1 MTSINQELLTTLT
14 TAPILDRLSRADMA
28 RLLPYVELKELA
40 PGEVLYH
47 PNDVAD
53 TLYYIL
59 DGELTL
65 HSSMPSDI
73 SLDHG
78 YLGEELLLN
87 RATYTGGAKAEDNGC
102 RLLAFHGE
110 DAKRLL
116 SQDSTM
122 IDLFLASYTRHHDQE
137 PWEVDL
143 ESKAGKT
150 GKKGFITLLGWLLVF
165 TVPVLLYFLTAP
177 LEISENARTFISV
190 FLVSIFM
197 WAFKLVPDYVAGML
211 SILVVLVL
219 GITPSDVVLSGF
231 QSSGFFM
238 AMSIFVL
245 AVVIVDS
252 GLVYRLSLL
261 LLKLTPCSTFFYNL
275 MLTLIGLL
283 FTPILPSANGRV
295 GLISPLLKDL
305 LSSLKFTGQGRD
317 ATRMALSAFFG
328 VSLFSSIFLTSKAI
342 NFLVFTMLPTQVQD
356 SFQWS
361 DWAQAASITGATLF
375 VMFMLLS
382 YLLFNTD
389 KHPELDKSQIKLQ
402 LNILGNMSIR
412 EWGAVFGVLLLVAG
426 IVTTSIHKIK
436 PAWIGLAI
444 MFIFLA
450 LGSLSKRS
458 FREKIDWPFLFLLG
472 TLIGLTRTLNYL
484 GLDQLLANK
493 LSGLQQMMTDNFYLF
508 VLVLF
513 GVILVL
519 RTALSTIATIV
530 IASSVFL
537 PLANIAGV
545 NMWVVGFIILT
556 LSEAFLLPYQNTY
569 YLLFRGINSPQPL
582 YHEGAF
588 LRFNIWM
595 TLFRLFA
602 VYASIP
608 VWRAM
613 EIL

>member
-1 MTSINQELLTTLT
+1 MTSINQQLLTTLT
-14 TAPILDRLSRADMA
+14 TAPILDRLCRADMA
-28 RLLPYVELKELA
+28 RLLPYVELKQLA
-40 PGEVLYH
+40 PEEVLFN
-47 PNDVAD
+47 PNDEAD
-53 TLYYIL
+53 SLYYIL

-73 SLDHG
+73 TLDHG

-87 RATYTGGAKAEDNGC
+87 RATYTGGAKANSGGC
-102 RLLAFHGE
+102 RLLVVHGE

-137 PWEVDL
+137 PWEVNL
-143 ESKAGKT
+143 NSEAAVP
-150 GKKGFITLLGWLLVF
+150 GKKGLITLLGWLLVF
-165 TVPVLLYFLTAP
+165 TVPLLVYFLTAS
-177 LEISENARTFISV
+177 LDITENARTFVAV

-305 LSSLKFTGQGRD
+305 LSSLKFKAQGRD

-361 DWAQAASITGATLF
+361 DWAQAAAITGVTLF
-375 VMFMLLS
+375 VIFMLLS

-402 LNILGNMSIR
+402 LNILGRMSIK

-450 LGSLSKRS
+450 LGSLSKKS

-556 LSEAFLLPYQNTY
+556 LSEAFLLPYQSTY
-569 YLLFRGINSPQPL
+569 YVLFKGINSPQPL

-588 LRFNIWM
+588 LRFNFWM
-595 TLFRLFA
+595 TLFRLLA

>member
-1 MTSINQELLTTLT
+1 
-14 TAPILDRLSRADMA
+14 
-28 RLLPYVELKELA
+28 
-40 PGEVLYH
+40 
-47 PNDVAD
+47 
-53 TLYYIL
+53 
-59 DGELTL
+59 
-65 HSSMPSDI
+65 
-73 SLDHG
+73 
-78 YLGEELLLN
+78 
-87 RATYTGGAKAEDNGC
+87 
-102 RLLAFHGE
+102 
-110 DAKRLL
+110 
-116 SQDSTM
+116 M

-143 ESKAGKT
+143 NAAAEKAP
-150 GKKGFITLLGWLLVF
+150 KKGLITLLGWLLVF
-165 TVPVLLYFLTAP
+165 TVPLLVYFFTAP
-177 LEISENARTFISV
+177 LEITENARTFVSV

-305 LSSLKFTGQGRD
+305 LSSLKFKSQGRD

-361 DWAQAASITGATLF
+361 DWAQAAAITGVTLF
-375 VMFMLLS
+375 ALFMLLS
-382 YLLFNTD
+382 YLLFNTG

-402 LNILGNMSIR
+402 LNILGRMSLK
-412 EWGAVFGVLLLVAG
+412 EWGAVLGVLLLVAG

-450 LGSLSKRS
+450 LGSLSKKS

-556 LSEAFLLPYQNTY
+556 LSEAFLLPYQSTY
-569 YLLFRGINSPQPL
+569 YLLFKGINSPQPL

-595 TLFRLFA
+595 TLFRLMA

>member
-1 MTSINQELLTTLT
+1 MTSINQQLLTTLT
-14 TAPILDRLSRADMA
+14 TAPILDRLCRADMA

-40 PGEVLYH
+40 PEEVLFN
-47 PNDVAD
+47 PGDEAD

-59 DGELTL
+59 GGELTL

-73 SLDHG
+73 TLDHG

-87 RATYTGGAKAEDNGC
+87 RATYTGGAKANSSGC

-143 ESKAGKT
+143 NSEGKVQ
-150 GKKGFITLLGWLLVF
+150 GKKGLITLLGWLLVF
-165 TVPVLLYFLTAP
+165 TVPLLVYFLTAP
-177 LEISENARTFISV
+177 LDITENARTFVSV

-305 LSSLKFTGQGRD
+305 LSSLKFTAQGRD

-361 DWAQAASITGATLF
+361 DWAQAAAITGVTLF
-375 VMFMLLS
+375 ALFMVLS

-402 LNILGNMSIR
+402 LNILGRMSLK

-450 LGSLSKRS
+450 LGSLSKKS

-493 LSGLQQMMTDNFYLF
+493 LSGLQQLMTDNFYLF

-556 LSEAFLLPYQNTY
+556 LSEAFLLPYQSTY
-569 YLLFRGINSPQPL
+569 YVLFKGINSPQPL